1 MRGRQIIT
9 IARFTLLEALR
20 TRLFYALIG
29 VMALILGTGYFAQQ
43 LAITESARLQ
53 TVFSAAA
60 LRFGAVFL
68 LSLHVL
74 TSVMRE
80 LNDKGLELTLSFDL
94 RRSHYIAGRLLGFLS
109 IAVVMAAAASA
120 PFFVL
125 APPAAALQWG
135 VSLGLELAIMATLSL
150 FCIVTFS
157 QLMPAAS
164 FVLGF
169 YLLARAL
176 SAIRLM
182 SDTPLT
188 GSGTVSHQLAS
199 TLVDLLT
206 LILPSLDRY
215 TQSTWLTDGVA
226 TGDAVAALAAQAL
239 IYILLLAAAA
249 MFDFYR
255 RNL

>member
-9 IARFTLLEALR
+9 IARFSLLEALR
-20 TRLFYALIG
+20 TRLVYALIAA
-29 VMALILGTGYFAQQ
+29 MILILGAGYFAQQ
-43 LAITESARLQ
+43 LAITESARVQ

-60 LRFGAVFL
+60 LRFAAVFL
-68 LSLHVL
+68 LTLHVL
-74 TSVMRE
+74 TSVTRE
-80 LNDKGLELTLSFDL
+80 FDDKGLELTLSFDL

-109 IAVVMAAAASA
+109 IALVIAAAASA
-120 PFFVL
+120 PLFFL

-135 VSLGLELAIMATLSL
+135 VSLAFELAIMAAFSL
-150 FCIVTFS
+150 FCIVTFT

-169 YLLARAL
+169 YVLARAL
-176 SAIRLM
+176 NAIQLM

-188 GSGTVSHQLAS
+188 GSGTRSHQLAS
-199 TLVDLLT
+199 ALVDLLA
-206 LILPSLDRY
+206 LLLPSLDRY
-215 TQSTWLTDGVA
+215 TQSAWLTDGIA
-226 TGDAVAALAAQAL
+226 TGATFAALAAQAL